1 MRRSGRFWACRAWL
15 KRTER
20 VAVRRRAAEG
30 GSRFLYEPFE
40 FASIHQ
46 VEAHERIVETRLGG
60 MERQLKRLEEAM
72 ERLERRLWTCV
83 YGVAAVVLAE
93 IARAYLDFGLGG

>member
-1 MRRSGRFWACRAWL
+1 V
-15 KRTER
+15 TR
-20 VAVRRRAAEG
+20 VAARRRAGEG

-46 VEAHERIVETRLGG
+46 VEAHERIVETKLGG
-60 MERQLKRLEEAM
+60 MGNQLERLEEAI

-83 YGVAAVVLAE
+83 YGVAAVVLTE
-93 IARAYLDFGLGG
+93 IGRAYLDFGLGG